1 MQFSLHAKKKKSK
14 NTKWRRRAKNPC
26 NEEENP
32 SIEVQFFAQKEALP
46 EATQFLQEKFVAK
59 CHIMVQKI
67 HNSNSMQ
74 VQYTKKIPAVAFWFK
89 KLSLWA
95 SLIVKGF

>member
-1 MQFSLHAKKKKSK
+1 
-14 NTKWRRRAKNPC
+14 
-26 NEEENP
+26 
-32 SIEVQFFAQKEALP
+32 VQFFAQKEALP

-89 KLSLWA
+89 KLSL
-95 SLIVKGF
+95 

>member
-1 MQFSLHAKKKKSK
+1 
-14 NTKWRRRAKNPC
+14 
-26 NEEENP
+26 
-32 SIEVQFFAQKEALP
+32 
-46 EATQFLQEKFVAK
+46 
-59 CHIMVQKI
+59 
-67 HNSNSMQ
+67 MQ